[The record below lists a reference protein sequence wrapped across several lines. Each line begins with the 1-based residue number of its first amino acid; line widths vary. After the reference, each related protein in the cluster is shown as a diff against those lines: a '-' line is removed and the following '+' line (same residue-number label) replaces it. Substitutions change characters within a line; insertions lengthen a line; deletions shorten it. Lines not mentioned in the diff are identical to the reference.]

1 VIGLTATAAIVND
14 PWGEMLVAQGTYS
27 SSRGAGLAY
36 SRKNWGPRWLVEGP
50 RSGWAIIAEP

>member
-1 VIGLTATAAIVND
+1 VVT
-14 PWGEMLVAQGTYS
+14 GEYLN
-27 SSRGAGLAY
+27 SRGGGVAY